1 MEAVEPAILAAL
13 INADPLLLIGP
24 HGVGKSYLLNRL
36 AAALGLSHR
45 HYNAS
50 LLSFDDLV
58 GYPLPNAAGALDY
71 IQTPASIWGA
81 QAVFLDEISRCR
93 PEVQNKLFSI
103 VHERRVQGLPLPDL
117 EHRWSAM
124 NPPASGDDSTI
135 YSGSEPL
142 DAALADRFSFVIE
155 IPDWQQLPHSLQEQ
169 LIRSEDTPPVLPDL
183 PAQIARGRALA
194 ATLRELHSQQLAA
207 YIRLICASLRLA
219 NLALSPRRA
228 VMLLRNLA
236 GVHAARLLLDPN
248 AKMEASAWL
257 TLRHSIPQRATGE
270 AVPEVALLTAHKEA
284 WKQTHLEAGSPFRH
298 LFAEPD
304 PLRRALLAISLA
316 KISRQELS
324 SLIADSL
331 TALPNGARHALA
343 TYLMESGA
351 AGRLAAAVAQQ
362 CAQWYAIVATPQN
375 ISEVVSSGSVR
386 HRVWQHIAR
395 TLARFPDN
403 ESARTNL
410 LVGLFANNTIQVE
423 ADVDRILQHWEEANT
438 VIQRYGKHPTGMQ
451 GGRQ

>member
-1 MEAVEPAILAAL
+1 LGRKHIPSPPDSLLSQLGIVGMEAVEPAILAAL

-155 IPDWQQLPHSLQEQ
+155 IPDWQQLPHSR
-169 LIRSEDTPPVLPDL
+169 I
-183 PAQIARGRALA
+183 
-194 ATLRELHSQQLAA
+194 
-207 YIRLICASLRLA
+207 
-219 NLALSPRRA
+219 SPRKS
-228 VMLLRNLA
+228 
-236 GVHAARLLLDPN
+236 P
-248 AKMEASAWL
+248 
-257 TLRHSIPQRATGE
+257 E
-270 AVPEVALLTAHKEA
+270 AVPWPPHCENSTASSSQPISA
-284 WKQTHLEAGSPFRH
+284 SSAPRSGSP
-298 LFAEPD
+298 
-304 PLRRALLAISLA
+304 
-316 KISRQELS
+316 ISR
-324 SLIADSL
+324 
-331 TALPNGARHALA
+331 
-343 TYLMESGA
+343 
-351 AGRLAAAVAQQ
+351 
-362 CAQWYAIVATPQN
+362 
-375 ISEVVSSGSVR
+375 
-386 HRVWQHIAR
+386 
-395 TLARFPDN
+395 
-403 ESARTNL
+403 
-410 LVGLFANNTIQVE
+410 
-423 ADVDRILQHWEEANT
+423 
-438 VIQRYGKHPTGMQ
+438 
-451 GGRQ
+451 